1 MTLRLLLPTRWLG
14 WLVVTLGLGASG
26 VTAAQV
32 EGIPEELR
40 VCADPDNLPYSHTDG
55 SGFENRLAQL
65 LADDWR
71 VPLRYAWLPDRR
83 GFVRKTLGESRCDVI
98 MGVPVGLERVA
109 TTRAYYRSSYV
120 LLQPASQ
127 RPLLSWDDAR
137 FVQLRIGVPLIGD
150 DLAASP
156 PGLALARHGA
166 TRNVVGFPLAGAEP
180 VGERIAHALR
190 RGDIDAAFLWGPQAG
205 YQAKAA
211 GAALRVTPFRQPAE
225 LADVAGFEFA
235 IAMGVRPGDT
245 ALRAALDDFILRRRA
260 DIDRVLA
267 DYAVPRVDAP

>member
-83 GFVRKTLGESRCDVI
+83 GFVRKTLG
-98 MGVPVGLERVA
+98 
-109 TTRAYYRSSYV
+109 
-120 LLQPASQ
+120 
-127 RPLLSWDDAR
+127 
-137 FVQLRIGVPLIGD
+137 
-150 DLAASP
+150 
-156 PGLALARHGA
+156 
-166 TRNVVGFPLAGAEP
+166 
-180 VGERIAHALR
+180 
-190 RGDIDAAFLWGPQAG
+190 
-205 YQAKAA
+205 
-211 GAALRVTPFRQPAE
+211 
-225 LADVAGFEFA
+225 
-235 IAMGVRPGDT
+235 
-245 ALRAALDDFILRRRA
+245 
-260 DIDRVLA
+260 
-267 DYAVPRVDAP
+267 RVDAM